1 SLGSEAVTMQSNIH
15 YMRGGRLGDLLT
27 IDGTCLHNGRKTK
40 VVEVT
45 ITNQAGERVAQASF
59 TMFVTGEHAGIQK

>member
-1 SLGSEAVTMQSNIH
+1 
-15 YMRGGRLGDLLT
+15 MRGGRLGDLLT